1 MHKAM
6 KKMNLQPKEEF
17 VGKSL
22 QLYDMIK
29 IRHGL
34 MMVGQAFAGKTKAVQ
49 VLKEAMTSIYND
61 ALAEGK
67 DPKPFLKVQQ
77 KTVNPKSIKKN

>member
-34 MMVGQAFAGKTKAVQ
+34 MMVG
-49 VLKEAMTSIYND
+49 
-61 ALAEGK
+61 
-67 DPKPFLKVQQ
+67 
-77 KTVNPKSIKKN
+77 